1 MHQHALIRQLQ
12 HDAEGRQVGGGRW
25 HSVGPKRYVADHQR
39 LHSPPVTLPK
49 RTAQPSRAPLLTGI
63 AVDYVYLVCEPP
75 GEPYYIGRIME
86 FLRVGNNPANPVDAV
101 RINWLYRPKDIG
113 RRVQDTRLLFA
124 TMHSDISPLA
134 ALRGKCEIRHR
145 SEIDNLDEYRKTP
158 DCFWYEKLYD
168 RYIQKNYDLI
178 PTSAIINVPEKVKRV
193 LDERWKFVLVEQ
205 GRGKELTSAMKL
217 CKKCGAYCAR
227 FVSILFCSPV
237 PPFRAL
243 DGVPLRSQVQGT

>member
-1 MHQHALIRQLQ
+1 H
-12 HDAEGRQVGGGRW
+12 
-25 HSVGPKRYVADHQR
+25 PKNDPTQ
-39 LHSPPVTLPK
+39 
-49 RTAQPSRAPLLTGI
+49 
-63 AVDYVYLVCEPP
+63 
-75 GEPYYIGRIME
+75 
-86 FLRVGNNPANPVDAV
+86 PVDAL

-113 RRVQDTRLLFA
+113 RRAQDTRLLFA

-145 SEIDNLDEYRKTP
+145 SEIESLDEYRRTP

-178 PTSAIINVPEKVKRV
+178 PTSAIINVPERVKKV
-193 LDERWKFVLVEQ
+193 LDERWKFVLIEQ

-227 FVSILFCSPV
+227 FVSIFVLFVCICPFAPSTFSPPSGTRYLACSP
-237 PPFRAL
+237 AQ
-243 DGVPLRSQVQGT
+243 PLFPH

>member
-1 MHQHALIRQLQ
+1 M
-12 HDAEGRQVGGGRW
+12 
-25 HSVGPKRYVADHQR
+25 ADH
-39 LHSPPVTLPK
+39 
-49 RTAQPSRAPLLTGI
+49 
-63 AVDYVYLVCEPP
+63 VYLVCEPP

-86 FLRVGNNPANPVDAV
+86 FLHPKNDATKPVDAL

-113 RRVQDTRLLFA
+113 RRAQDTRLLFA

-145 SEIDNLDEYRKTP
+145 SEIENLDEYRRTP

-178 PTSAIINVPEKVKRV
+178 PTPAIINVPDRVKKV
-193 LDERWKFVLVEQ
+193 LDERWKFVLIEQ
-205 GRGKELTSAMKL
+205 GRGKDLTSAMKL

-227 FVSILFCSPV
+227 FVSFNICFVRLYLPFCPVDVRSPV
-237 PPFRAL
+237 RYKVLGLQSRPAIIPSPLPPYPAKLAPPLPTPLLAGSCPPCRL
-243 DGVPLRSQVQGT
+243 DPHLGRPVLVPGSAKNDD

>member
-1 MHQHALIRQLQ
+1 M
-12 HDAEGRQVGGGRW
+12 
-25 HSVGPKRYVADHQR
+25 
-39 LHSPPVTLPK
+39 
-49 RTAQPSRAPLLTGI
+49 
-63 AVDYVYLVCEPP
+63 CEPP

-86 FLRVGNNPANPVDAV
+86 FLHVGNNPENPVDAL

-113 RRVQDTRLLFA
+113 RRAQDTRLLFA

-178 PTSAIINVPEKVKRV
+178 PTSTIINVPERVKRV

-227 FVSILFCSPV
+227 FVSIFVLLAGLALLPSGLFLLPSSGTKYLPCAASEFQPASPFCPHPPPR
-237 PPFRAL
+237 PPFTL
-243 DGVPLRSQVQGT
+243 PIWPLRCRCGLWLAPAVTWTHISAGRSLFLVSPRLDAD

>member
-1 MHQHALIRQLQ
+1 
-12 HDAEGRQVGGGRW
+12 
-25 HSVGPKRYVADHQR
+25 
-39 LHSPPVTLPK
+39 
-49 RTAQPSRAPLLTGI
+49 
-63 AVDYVYLVCEPP
+63 
-75 GEPYYIGRIME
+75 ME
-86 FLRVGNNPANPVDAV
+86 FLHVGNNPANPIDAL

-113 RRVQDTRLLFA
+113 RRAQDTRLLFA

-178 PTSAIINVPEKVKRV
+178 PTSAIINVPERVKKV

-227 FVSILFCSPV
+227 FVSILFCSSCIAHFTLSMFLCLIRYKVLRRAGGRLPTSHSPPHTP
-237 PPFRAL
+237 PPFVILAP
-243 DGVPLRSQVQGT
+243 PLRLRPLAGSCRRLAPHLGRPVLVPGFTNDRMTNNPSLVMTRLIAPTAS

>member
-1 MHQHALIRQLQ
+1 MLT
-12 HDAEGRQVGGGRW
+12 DM
-25 HSVGPKRYVADHQR
+25 VADH
-39 LHSPPVTLPK
+39 
-49 RTAQPSRAPLLTGI
+49 
-63 AVDYVYLVCEPP
+63 VYLVCEPP

-86 FLRVGNNPANPVDAV
+86 FLHVGNNPANPVDAL

-113 RRVQDTRLLFA
+113 RRAQDTRLLYA

-178 PTSAIINVPEKVKRV
+178 PTSAIINVPERVKKV

-227 FVSILFCSPV
+227 FVSILFCSFFCLFNPFRCSPSALGTKYFGEPETSHDSPPLCHLGDSVANAAYGWLRPSRGPTFRPV
-237 PPFRAL
+237 PGFPSK
-243 DGVPLRSQVQGT
+243 PP

>member
-1 MHQHALIRQLQ
+1 
-12 HDAEGRQVGGGRW
+12 
-25 HSVGPKRYVADHQR
+25 
-39 LHSPPVTLPK
+39 
-49 RTAQPSRAPLLTGI
+49 
-63 AVDYVYLVCEPP
+63 
-75 GEPYYIGRIME
+75 ME
-86 FLRVGNNPANPVDAV
+86 FLHIGNDVSKPIDAL
-101 RINWLYRPKDIG
+101 RINWYYRPKDIG

-124 TMHSDISPLA
+124 TMHSDISPLT

-145 SEIDNLDEYRKTP
+145 SEIKSLDEYRKTP

-178 PTSAIINVPEKVKRV
+178 PTASIINVPDKVKKV

-227 FVSILFCSPV
+227 FVSMSFCYFFPFPFYFLCFYPFSFILFLHWK
-237 PPFRAL
+237 PPPIPR
-243 DGVPLRSQVQGT
+243 